1 MSIIKIKRSSGT
13 TAPATLALGELG
25 YAYGSGTQANGG
37 ARVYLGTGGETGGI
51 ANAIDV
57 IGGKYFVDLLDHAHG
72 TLTASSAII
81 VDSNSKIDILNVDN
95 ITINGNTISST
106 DTNGNIILDPVG
118 TGIIKLDGPV
128 EHASTSLHT
137 GLLTANGGITVTA
150 SNYNQT
156 GTGTVTGQWNVDN
169 LRLDGNVLSSTDT
182 NGNITLTPNGTGYV
196 VISGTNGLVIP
207 SGTNAQQLPNVT
219 GAIRYNTSNT
229 QFEGY
234 SGTNWSSL
242 GGVRSVDG
250 FTFII
255 AESAP
260 AVSDDILH
268 FYAGNVLGTAGVEV
282 AQLDI
287 VSLRL
292 LQTTAASST
301 TTGGLVV
308 SGGAGIAGNL
318 HVGGNEVLTGDLAVN
333 GGDITTSAA
342 TFNLVNATATT
353 VNLAGAGTAVSIG
366 AATGTLTIGNPTIT
380 GTNATTFN
388 MNGASPS
395 IVTTSTATASVFNT
409 NATTGNLFGAATA
422 INIGNATSATITLRP
437 GTLVGSNTT
446 QNVYNTVATT
456 GNLFGA
462 GTAVNIGA
470 TTGTLTLNNPTV
482 VGSQTTVDLWN
493 TTTTTINAF
502 GAATLVNIGAATGT
516 TNVKNNLDVDG
527 DVNIDGGDL
536 TVSTT
541 TFNLAN
547 ATATTVNFAGAG
559 TLVNIGAATG
569 TTNVKNNLDVD
580 GDVNIDGGDLTVS
593 TATFNLANTTAT
605 TVNFAGAG
613 TLVNIGASSGTTT
626 VKNNLSVDGNLTV
639 NGTTTAVNSNVV
651 TVDDPII
658 TLGGDTSV
666 VEITKDRGVEF
677 KYAGAT
683 LTITNYIGNGTTTVT
698 ATVASTTGYAVGDII
713 TISGA
718 TNTEQLK
725 LNGTWTLAT
734 VPNATT
740 FTFVIGSTLATATY
754 TTTIGTAVRSK
765 NGFFGLDQS
774 TGYFTF
780 IPQAS
785 NVSEVFSGTQ
795 GDIQATNFRGALVG
809 NADTATKWAT
819 ARTITLAGDLS
830 GNVSIDGSA
839 NVTLTATVV
848 ADSVALGTDT
858 TGNYV
863 ASAAAG
869 ATPNGIVV
877 AGTGEGAAVTV
888 SANLATTTGTIGT
901 STFDATNFDVVSGLV
916 TIDTID
922 GGTF

>member
-25 YAYGSGTQANGG
+25 YAYGAGTQANSG
-37 ARVYLGTGGETGGI
+37 ARLYLGTGGETGGI

-137 GLLTANGGITVTA
+137 GLLTATGGITVTSSA
-150 SNYNQT
+150 YNQT

-182 NGNITLTPNGTGYV
+182 NGIITLTPNGTGYV

-333 GGDITTSAA
+333 GGDLTTTAT

-353 VNLAGAGTAVSIG
+353 VNFAGAGTA
-366 AATGTLTIGNPTIT
+366 
-380 GTNATTFN
+380 
-388 MNGASPS
+388 
-395 IVTTSTATASVFNT
+395 
-409 NATTGNLFGAATA
+409 
-422 INIGNATSATITLRP
+422 
-437 GTLVGSNTT
+437 
-446 QNVYNTVATT
+446 
-456 GNLFGA
+456 
-462 GTAVNIGA
+462 
-470 TTGTLTLNNPTV
+470 
-482 VGSQTTVDLWN
+482 
-493 TTTTTINAF
+493 
-502 GAATLVNIGAATGT
+502 VNIGAATGT

-536 TVSTT
+536 TVSTA

-547 ATATTVNFAGAG
+547 TTATTVNFAGAG

-639 NGTTTAVNSNVV
+639 NGTTTAVHSNVV
-651 TVDDPII
+651 TIDDPII

-666 VEITKDRGVEF
+666 AEITKDRGIEF

-683 LTITNYIGNGTTTVT
+683 VAITNYIGNGTTTVT
-698 ATVASTTGYAVGDII
+698 ATVASTTGYAPGDII

-740 FTFVIGSTLATATY
+740 FTFVIDSTLATATY
-754 TTTIGTAVRSK
+754 TTTIGTAVKSK

-780 IPQAS
+780 ISQAS

-795 GDIQATNFRGALVG
+795 GDIQATNFRGSLVG

-839 NVTLTATVV
+839 NVTLTASVV

-877 AGTGEGAAVTV
+877 TGTGEGAAVTV
-888 SANLATTTGTIGT
+888 SAVLATTTGTIGT